1 VTTIAGPARSNR
13 QGLAAA
19 LRERTRAAHERAES
33 APFVAALVAGE
44 LPLSAY
50 TALVAQNHAIYVTL
64 ERHAAVWRG
73 DPVAGRVVFDEL
85 TRVPHLR
92 ADLRALLGEDWADR
106 ADELVVPATRRYTE
120 HLDDVVADWAAG
132 FVAHHY
138 VRYLGD
144 LSGGQILRR
153 SIETVYGDAG
163 RDSTSFYVFD
173 GIERVKPFRD
183 AYRRI
188 LDTVPIGVAEQR
200 RAVDEAVVA
209 FELNRAVFDDLAR
222 VAVSDQRAG

>member
-1 VTTIAGPARSNR
+1 VTTVAGPARANP

-19 LRERTRAAHERAES
+19 LREQTRAAHERAES
-33 APFVAALVAGE
+33 APFVAALVGGR

-50 TALVAQNHAIYVTL
+50 AALVAQNHAIYVTL
-64 ERHAAVWRG
+64 ERHAAVWQG

-85 TRVPHLR
+85 TRVPRLR
-92 ADLRALLGEDWADR
+92 ADLQALLGDDWADG
-106 ADELVVPATRRYTE
+106 ADQLVVPATRRYTE
-120 HLDDVVADWAAG
+120 HLDEVVADWAAG
-132 FVAHHY
+132 FLAHHY

-153 SIETVYGDAG
+153 QIETVYGDLG
-163 RDSTSFYVFD
+163 RASTSFYVFD
-173 GIERVKPFRD
+173 GIERIKPFRD
-183 AYRRI
+183 TYRRI
-188 LDTVPIGVAEQR
+188 LDAAPLGVAEQQ

-222 VAVSDQRAG
+222 ATM